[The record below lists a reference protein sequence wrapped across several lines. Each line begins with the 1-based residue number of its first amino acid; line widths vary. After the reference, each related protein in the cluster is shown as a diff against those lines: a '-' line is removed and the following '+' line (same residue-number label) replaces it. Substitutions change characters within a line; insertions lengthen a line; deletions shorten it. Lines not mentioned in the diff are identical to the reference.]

1 MGEVEMNIRSM
12 LTGELLRMVREDADD
27 YTQEAL
33 QIALD
38 ELKQRN
44 VSPQAAV
51 PTRERSL
58 DEVGQELPEDEET
71 PSVAGPEDQFYTL
84 LAEELQ
90 YEESY
95 LALADFVESM
105 NIRNGE
111 YEAARF
117 VVKKMDRENF
127 ILYTE
132 APESAERLISACIAV
147 SATKLTGWM
156 AQIAEDNGLQL
167 EELEEEE

>member
-1 MGEVEMNIRSM
+1 MGEVEMNIRGM

-38 ELKQRN
+38 ELQQRN
-44 VSPQAAV
+44 VSPDE
-51 PTRERSL
+51 PS
-58 DEVGQELPEDEET
+58 DEVGLGVPDGAKGQPA
-71 PSVAGPEDQFYTL
+71 SGPEEQFFAL
-84 LAEELQ
+84 LCEELQ

-105 NIRNGE
+105 SIRNGE

-132 APESAERLISACIAV
+132 APESPDRLITACFALSV
-147 SATKLTGWM
+147 DELTGWM
-156 AQIAEDNGLQL
+156 AQIAQDNNLQL